1 MNRSRSVLHKNITK
15 YNNILADI
23 EPENQTQPKNDFQEL
38 KTMYSKSPYSLKLQ
52 KIIDELSQIDPDSLM
67 KKVEPTIVSTPTIK
81 QIQYYY
87 NNIKSEINK
96 FINQERLEDN
106 LKKQINKIPKQIE
119 ALVHPPQVV
128 NVPKEDPEKNKDEN
142 QKENKP
148 VIDYH
153 YKLKNLETEI
163 GHSYQKFNTIKS
175 KNMKLLIQLE
185 EMRKENLFYM
195 NRLSELKKELKEKE
209 DYYNTTKAKVEEKI
223 NKNNE
228 DENLNDI
235 IQKQT
240 ILNKK
245 TQKMNENILDSNS
258 EYIEKMAKNK
268 YLDFQK
274 KELEILIKNLE
285 KKREEENEIFKKS
298 VEVEYNKIKNYQ
310 KESKIIKE
318 LDKEKMENLEELF
331 KEILETTKT
340 QNSLELID
348 YLSRT
353 REENISF
360 KSSVDTLYQYVEK
373 LQEEVNTLEYIIS
386 FCEKQKKSKVM
397 LGENDIKNLDE
408 INKACALYVKLQYHV
423 IKVLYKQYT
432 DKLFEISNP
441 DKDQLNQKYLFK
453 SEKINDFIEFT
464 VDLQEKLKKIAERI
478 KIDKGTSNKNVF
490 DFNKWNSKWD
500 RINMAKDE
508 VIKEYNT
515 TFGKGL
521 KFNKKTI
528 KSLVDEYLGKD
539 KKPEKNKK

>member
-245 TQKMNENILDSNS
+245 TQKMNEMI
-258 EYIEKMAKNK
+258 
-268 YLDFQK
+268 K
-274 KELEILIKNLE
+274 KT
-285 KKREEENEIFKKS
+285 
-298 VEVEYNKIKNYQ
+298 YQ
-310 KESKIIKE
+310 
-318 LDKEKMENLEELF
+318 
-331 KEILETTKT
+331 
-340 QNSLELID
+340 
-348 YLSRT
+348 
-353 REENISF
+353 
-360 KSSVDTLYQYVEK
+360 
-373 LQEEVNTLEYIIS
+373 
-386 FCEKQKKSKVM
+386 
-397 LGENDIKNLDE
+397 
-408 INKACALYVKLQYHV
+408 
-423 IKVLYKQYT
+423 
-432 DKLFEISNP
+432 
-441 DKDQLNQKYLFK
+441 NQKLMY
-453 SEKINDFIEFT
+453 
-464 VDLQEKLKKIAERI
+464 
-478 KIDKGTSNKNVF
+478 
-490 DFNKWNSKWD
+490 
-500 RINMAKDE
+500 
-508 VIKEYNT
+508 
-515 TFGKGL
+515 
-521 KFNKKTI
+521 
-528 KSLVDEYLGKD
+528 
-539 KKPEKNKK
+539 